1 MSSQALLIFAD
12 MHFSQGS
19 FLNDVFQ
26 ASLHNEETI
35 FCCGAYIINSIIL
48 AATQIAAAATAFKVN
63 DLVSVIWKQ
72 GKEDSLM

>member
-35 FCCGAYIINSIIL
+35 FCGAYIINSIIS
-48 AATQIAAAATAFKVN
+48 AAAQIAAAATAFKVN